1 MSVFGTAETDE
12 RTAVLTT
19 ATRIPPAWESAEERN
34 KATIRRVFAEF
45 VNQGDFSLV
54 DELYRPDV
62 VDHAGLPGAPEGA
75 EGVKYTIAGLRE
87 AFPDFHVTIE
97 DISAHDDMV
106 VIHNTWRGTH
116 QGDLLGVA
124 PTGRAFLSVGIVIWR
139 FDEEGRVAER
149 WEHGVASNMF
159 AALGLR
165 MLAPRK
171 GGRSTVEGVRSV
183 VRTVPLNNE
192 KASAWHLLI
201 AELQGP
207 RRRDYEASRRRLG
220 ITHEVLRIDPRPDR
234 DYAIVHFETVAPER
248 TRKRWTESQ
257 HPFDQWLREQ
267 ILDIHGEDPWAAP
280 VTSAESAGLTW
291 TAPPRLTPNRPD
303 GSP

>member
-1 MSVFGTAETDE
+1 MTVTNAQ
-12 RTAVLTT
+12 
-19 ATRIPPAWESAEERN
+19 ERN
-34 KATIRRVFAEF
+34 KATIKRVFAEF
-45 VNQGDFSLV
+45 VNRGDESLV
-54 DELYRPDV
+54 DELYRPDI

-116 QGDLLGVA
+116 LGELLGIA
-124 PTGRAFLSVGIVIWR
+124 PTGRTLLSVGIVIWR
-139 FDEEGRVAER
+139 FDEQGRIAER
-149 WEHGVASNMF
+149 WEHGVSSNMF

-171 GGRSTVEGVRSV
+171 GGRRTVEGTRSV
-183 VRTVPLNNE
+183 TRTVPLRNG
-192 KASAWHLLI
+192 KPTAWRQLS

-207 RRRDYEASRRRLG
+207 RRREYEASRRRLG
-220 ITHEVLRIDPRPDR
+220 ITHEVLRVDPRPDQ
-234 DYAIVHFETVAPER
+234 DHVIVHFETVDPDR
-248 TRKRWTESQ
+248 TRKRWAEST

-267 ILDIHGEDPWAAP
+267 VLDIHGEDPWAGPA
-280 VTSAESAGLTW
+280 TSYESAGLAW
-291 TAPPRLTPNRPD
+291 TAPPKLTPSDPGGPR
-303 GSP
+303 

>member
-1 MSVFGTAETDE
+1 MTITTTNLA
-12 RTAVLTT
+12 RTT
-19 ATRIPPAWESAEERN
+19 WESAEQRN
-34 KATIRRVFAEF
+34 MATIRRVFAEF
-45 VNQGDFSLV
+45 VNQGDFSIV

-116 QGDLLGVA
+116 RGELLGIA
-124 PTGRAFLSVGIVIWR
+124 PTGRTLLSVGIVLWR
-139 FDEEGRVAER
+139 FDEEGKVAER
-149 WEHGVASNMF
+149 WEHNVASNMF

-171 GGRSTVEGVRSV
+171 GGRRTVEGARTVM
-183 VRTVPLNNE
+183 RTVPLNNG
-192 KASAWHLLI
+192 KPRAWDRLT

-207 RRRDYEASRRRLG
+207 RRREYEASRRRLG
-220 ITHEVLRIDPRPDR
+220 ITREEFRIDPRPDR
-234 DYAIVHFETVAPER
+234 DHVIVQFETANLER
-248 TRKRWTESQ
+248 TRKRWTESK

-267 ILDIHGEDPWAAP
+267 ILDIHGEDPWAGPAN
-280 VTSAESAGLTW
+280 SYESAGLSW
-291 TAPPRLTPNRPD
+291 TVPAQLTHDSPH
-303 GSP
+303 GSR